1 MDTNLNPESY
11 VVYVDRNVWN
21 QSAVYG
27 EKVSPDGNLLF
38 APMLNAID
46 VIDGRLG
53 TLRTRIALPFMLSAS
68 YDALV
73 DDGRGN
79 VLIAITGQTGDGIAV
94 IDLTSLP
101 EGATSFAATTQ
112 RPDVLRVAQWTANS
126 TLGKPRFSNSIKRGN
141 PPKLI
146 RPQHNSVSPALSF
159 GPRSSADQ
167 IR

>member
-1 MDTNLNPESY
+1 
-11 VVYVDRNVWN
+11 
-21 QSAVYG
+21 
-27 EKVSPDGNLLF
+27 
-38 APMLNAID
+38 

-73 DDGRGN
+73 DDGRDN

-101 EGATSFAATTQ
+101 EGATSLAATTQ
-112 RPDVLRVAQWTANS
+112 QSDLLRLAQWTANS
-126 TLGKPRFSNSIKRGN
+126 SLGKPRFSTPRFSNSTKRGT